1 MTNNKFKLFALSA
14 AATAVLGSLP
24 TAQAQSN
31 DTLIDKLVQ
40 KGILSAS
47 EAKELRTENDKDF
60 NKAFSN
66 KISLPSWVESLKLN
80 GDFRGRFDY
89 LGTDNSN
96 GTDRYRL
103 RYRLRLGVTSK
114 LGDDVEIGFRLG
126 SGDGSPLSNNT
137 TFGSNA
143 SKKPIYIDTAYAK
156 WTPIHS
162 GDWTVASTIGKMAN
176 PFETSAMVFDPDYTP
191 EGAAIQTAYKFNDTH
206 TLKFNGGGFV
216 LDELAASASDPFM
229 LGAQVV
235 WDAKWN
241 SNLSSSLGLAVYDI
255 VNKDNLGT
263 ANASVANGNTGNTR
277 DAAGN
282 LVNSY
287 NPFVLSGSV
296 TYTLSSVPL
305 YKGAFPIKVGGE
317 YMENPGASSN
327 NEGYWGGITFGKAV
341 HKGQWELAYRYQYLE
356 ADAWYEEV
364 VNDDNVAFYQSALG
378 GKSGIV
384 GGTNVKG
391 HLIQLSYAI
400 NDSMT
405 AAFTG
410 YFNEA
415 IHSNPASSPSG
426 ATHLMADLMWKF

>member
-1 MTNNKFKLFALSA
+1 
-14 AATAVLGSLP
+14 
-24 TAQAQSN
+24 
-31 DTLIDKLVQ
+31 
-40 KGILSAS
+40 
-47 EAKELRTENDKDF
+47 
-60 NKAFSN
+60 
-66 KISLPSWVESLKLN
+66 
-80 GDFRGRFDY
+80 
-89 LGTDNSN
+89 
-96 GTDRYRL
+96 
-103 RYRLRLGVTSK
+103 
-114 LGDDVEIGFRLG
+114 
-126 SGDGSPLSNNT
+126 
-137 TFGSNA
+137 
-143 SKKPIYIDTAYAK
+143 
-156 WTPIHS
+156 
-162 GDWTVASTIGKMAN
+162 
-176 PFETSAMVFDPDYTP
+176 
-191 EGAAIQTAYKFNDTH
+191 
-206 TLKFNGGGFV
+206 
-216 LDELAASASDPFM
+216 M

-241 SNLSSSLGLAVYDI
+241 SKLSSSLGLAVYDI
-255 VNKDNLGT
+255 VNKDNLST
-263 ANASVANGNTGNTR
+263 ANASIANGNTGNTR

-327 NEGYWGGITFGKAV
+327 NEGYWGGITFGKAA

-415 IHSNPASSPSG
+415 IHSNPAGSPSG